1 MNKSDKVPVVL
12 ALGGGAARGL
22 AHIGI
27 IEVLEENGIEIK
39 GVAGTS
45 IGSCIGGLY
54 AGGQLEE
61 FKEYICE
68 LDVTGMLKML
78 DPVLPRAGIFAGDR
92 IGKKLQEFLPNKS
105 IDDLK
110 LPFCAVST
118 EISSG
123 TEIIHDTGPM
133 IPAIRASMA
142 IPGIFKPIKIKE
154 KWLVDGGVSSPVPI
168 SAARKLLSGLPIIA
182 VNLFNTD
189 LPFQG
194 HVKQNMDDSAKDLGK
209 LEKLLLKMRQSSP
222 DGRPGLFATLSDTI
236 AHMEQTLCRFQIAA
250 QKPELLIEPAVFGVG
265 LFDFYNANQIIE
277 AGTQCAQKIVS
288 SGELDAFKRRY
299 ATSHPK

>member
-27 IEVLEENGIEIK
+27 IEVLEENGLEVR

-54 AGGQLEE
+54 AGHQLNE
-61 FKEYICE
+61 FKEYICK

-92 IGKKLQEFLPNKS
+92 IGKKLQEFLPEKS
-105 IDDLK
+105 IEDLD
-110 LPFCAVST
+110 LPFCAIST

-123 TEIIHDTGPM
+123 SEIVHDSGPM

-142 IPGIFKPIKIKE
+142 IPGIFKPIKVE
-154 KWLVDGGVSSPVPI
+154 DKWLVDGGVSSPVPI
-168 SAARKLLSGLPIIA
+168 SAARKLLPELPIVA

-194 HVKQNMDDSAKDLGK
+194 DVKQNANNSTKDLGR
-209 LEKLLLKMRQSSP
+209 LERLLIKMKQNSP
-222 DGRPGLFATLSDTI
+222 DGRPGLFGTLSDTI
-236 AHMEQTLCRFQIAA
+236 THMEQTLCRFQIAA

-265 LFDFYNANQIIE
+265 LFDFYNASQIIE

-288 SGELDAFKRRY
+288 SGELDAFKHRY